1 MEVAMAVQIYL
12 ALNSCL
18 LATTVGGA
26 EKFFLAASS
35 NQDTDCNSNNNKCSQ
50 SAE

>member
-1 MEVAMAVQIYL
+1 LKYIRPVAQ
-12 ALNSCL
+12 NSCL
-18 LATTVGGA
+18 LAMTVGGA

-35 NQDTDCNSNNNKCSQ
+35 SQDTDCNSNNHEFSQ